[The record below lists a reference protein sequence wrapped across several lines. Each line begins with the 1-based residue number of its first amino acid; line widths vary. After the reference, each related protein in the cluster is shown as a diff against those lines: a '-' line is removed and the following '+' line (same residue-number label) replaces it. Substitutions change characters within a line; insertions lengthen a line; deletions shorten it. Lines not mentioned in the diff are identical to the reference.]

1 MTSLRLVAVLP
12 HLKLDLAAR
21 NRISLPLPTL
31 LLLAASLLVLL
42 GCTPGRFSAT
52 SNGWSPASG
61 SDGSVY
67 VGSKQGNVRALVDDG
82 FDGFQTSWTFPA
94 NQDGDSDDR
103 DSLFGVYGS
112 PVVGEDLVYVSGID
126 GVLYAIDRKTGTIGS
141 TGWKQ
146 PRGQVE
152 DERPPLVGEPALD
165 PASNVVVVGSEDGK
179 LYAFDAKTGDPRE
192 GFPFTAEDK
201 IWSTPVIQDG
211 VIYFGSHDKHIY
223 AVSLTDGTLKWKFLT
238 GGVVAGRPLIFRDMV
253 IAGSFDKNLYAINIK
268 DGSKSWEFPGE
279 NWFWAGAVSNG
290 RTIFAPSMD
299 GNVYALDRAGNVTWK
314 HDVGSPIIS
323 RPVLIPAGLVVA
335 GKDSKIT
342 LLDTSLAEVGLQR
355 VRSVRP
361 LPDDPEILAPLYAVG
376 ESILVGAQDNT
387 VRRIEIRASQA
398 PMWCFDTESENGRCN

>member
-1 MTSLRLVAVLP
+1 M
-12 HLKLDLAAR
+12 
-21 NRISLPLPTL
+21 
-31 LLLAASLLVLL
+31 
-42 GCTPGRFSAT
+42 
-52 SNGWSPASG
+52 
-61 SDGSVY
+61 
-67 VGSKQGNVRALVDDG
+67 
-82 FDGFQTSWTFPA
+82 
-94 NQDGDSDDR
+94 
-103 DSLFGVYGS
+103 
-112 PVVGEDLVYVSGID
+112 
-126 GVLYAIDRKTGTIGS
+126 
-141 TGWKQ
+141 
-146 PRGQVE
+146 
-152 DERPPLVGEPALD
+152 
-165 PASNVVVVGSEDGK
+165 
-179 LYAFDAKTGDPRE
+179 
-192 GFPFTAEDK
+192 
-201 IWSTPVIQDG
+201 IQDG

-279 NWFWAGAVSNG
+279 NWFWAGAVSNK

-299 GNVYALDRAGNVTWK
+299 GNVYALDRAGNVAWK